1 MRIWMQILGWYS
13 SSLVSLGLISVFFYY
28 DVPMSVTDIAVGSI
42 LVMPVLALGV
52 LSIVYVHRYP
62 PSSK

>member
-1 MRIWMQILGWYS
+1 MRVWMQILGWYTS
-13 SSLVSLGLISVFFYY
+13 ILVSLGLISVLFYY
-28 DVPMSVTDIAVGSI
+28 DVPMSVTDIVVGSI

>member
-1 MRIWMQILGWYS
+1 MRVWMKILGWYTS
-13 SSLVSLGLISVFFYY
+13 ILVSLGLISVFFYY
-28 DVPMSVTDIAVGSI
+28 DVPMSVTDILVGSI

-52 LSIVYVHRYP
+52 LSVVYVRRYP